1 MSPREFQD
9 GQWVQLIGS
18 IRQGDAGTVR
28 GKAWGEELYDVM
40 VLDGELVR
48 IPGSDL
54 AAIEMQEPVGG
65 VDAGSLIASSL
76 ATS

>member
-1 MSPREFQD
+1 
-9 GQWVQLIGS
+9 
-18 IRQGDAGTVR
+18 
-28 GKAWGEELYDVM
+28 M

-65 VDAGSLIASSL
+65 VDAGPLIASSL